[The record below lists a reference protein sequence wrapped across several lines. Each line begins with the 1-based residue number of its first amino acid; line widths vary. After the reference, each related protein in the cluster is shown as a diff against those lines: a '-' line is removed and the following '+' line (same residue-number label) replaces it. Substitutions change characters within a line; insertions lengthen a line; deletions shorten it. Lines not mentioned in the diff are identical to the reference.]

1 MNEFLPISM
10 EEVRARGWN
19 ELDFI
24 IVSGDAYVDH
34 PSFGTA
40 VIGRVLESR
49 GYRVGIIAQ
58 PDWRSEAA
66 FKVMGRP
73 RYGFLVGTGN
83 IDSMVC
89 HYTTAKRKRSQ
100 DNYSPGGKAG
110 FRPDRALITYCNMIR
125 KAYKDVAIVA
135 GGIEASLR
143 RFAHYDYWDDKVRSS
158 VLLDS
163 GADIIVYGMGERQ
176 IGEVADALASG
187 IDVKYINYIAGTVC
201 KVSDTSYLAGECIEV
216 PSYEQVCESR
226 EKYAQAF
233 RLQHDNQDPIRGKTL
248 VQKHGGTYV
257 VQNPPVMPLN
267 REELDDVYRLPFA
280 RTYHPSYEKMGGV
293 PAISEV
299 KFSILSERGCFGSC
313 AFCAIGFHQ
322 GRIVQSRSHESILE
336 EAELMAADKEFK
348 GYIHDVGGATA
359 NFREPSC
366 QKQLREGT
374 CKNVQC
380 LYPKPCKNL
389 TVDHSDYL
397 SLLRKLR
404 AVRGVKKVFV
414 RSGIRYDYLMADK
427 NSKGILKEICSH
439 HVSGQLKV
447 APEHISQNVLK
458 RMRKPGG
465 EIFKKFVYEYE
476 KVNKELGMN
485 QYMVP
490 YLMSSHPGA
499 TLSDAVELAVYL
511 HESGL
516 YPEQV
521 QDFYPTPGTLS
532 TAMYHTGIDPMAMEK
547 VYVAK
552 SSEEKAMQRAL
563 LQYRNPKNY
572 NLVLKALKT
581 VGRHDLIGYGR
592 ECLVRPPRGEGE
604 TLRQGE
610 RSDKTRRK
618 SKANP
623 GNKGGSGKPRKRSR

>member
-1 MNEFLPISM
+1 MNEFLPISI
-10 EEVRARGWN
+10 EDARARGWD

-40 VIGRVLESR
+40 IIGRVLESR
-49 GYRVGIIAQ
+49 GYRVGILAQ
-58 PDWRSEAA
+58 PDWRSEDA
-66 FKVMGRP
+66 FKALGRP
-73 RYGFLVGTGN
+73 KYAFLVGTGN
-83 IDSMVC
+83 IDSMVS
-89 HYTTAKRKRSQ
+89 HYTAAKKRRSQ
-100 DNYSPGGKAG
+100 DSYSPGGKAG
-110 FRPDRALITYCNMIR
+110 LRPDRALITYCNMIR
-125 KAYKDVAIVA
+125 KVYKDVAIVA

-163 GADIIVYGMGERQ
+163 GADIIVYGMAEKQ
-176 IGEVADALASG
+176 IVEVAEALASG
-187 IDVKYINYIAGTVC
+187 IEAKYINYMAGTVC
-201 KVSDTSYLAGECIEV
+201 KISDIVYLSGECIEV
-216 PSYEQVCESR
+216 PSYEQVCESH

-233 RLQHDNQDPIRGKTL
+233 KLQYDNQDPIRGKVL
-248 VQKHGGTYV
+248 VQKHGSTYV
-257 VQNPPVMPLN
+257 VQNTPAMPLS
-267 REELDDVYRLPFA
+267 REELDEVYRLPFA

-293 PAISEV
+293 PAIAEV

-313 AFCAIGFHQ
+313 SFCAIGFHQ

-336 EAELMAADKEFK
+336 EAELMAGDKDFK

-366 QKQLREGT
+366 KKQLRVGT

-380 LYPKPCKNL
+380 LYPKPCKNI

-404 AVRGVKKVFV
+404 AVKGVKKVFI

-427 NSKGILKEICSH
+427 DRKGILKEICSH

-465 EIFKKFVYEYE
+465 DIFKKFVDEYE
-476 KVNKELGMN
+476 KVNKELGKN

-499 TLSDAVELAVYL
+499 TLSDAIELAVYL
-511 HESGL
+511 HDSGL

-532 TAMYHTGIDPMAMEK
+532 TAMYHTGIDPMTMEK

-552 SSEEKAMQRAL
+552 SYEEKAMQRAL
-563 LQYRNPKNY
+563 LQYRNPRNH
-572 NLVLKALKT
+572 NIVVKALKT
-581 VGRHDLIGYGR
+581 AGRFDLIGYGR
-592 ECLVRPPRGEGE
+592 ECLVRP
-604 TLRQGE
+604 LREEAGDSKQGE
-610 RSDKTRRK
+610 RK
-618 SKANP
+618 SKT
-623 GNKGGSGKPRKRSR
+623 GKPGDVNSRTKGKNAKARKRRR